1 MQHDGLPLQARARSS
16 GYLFVICLLVWL
28 GLTSSLQPQE
38 VLVGMGICAVLSLW
52 LGAHYSRLGLPA
64 LGLKR
69 LLFFFI
75 YLAVLGFEIVTANF
89 DVAYRVLHPAMPI
102 RPGVVVIRT
111 GLTSDIARMIL
122 ANSITL
128 TPGTFTLDVVGDRLL
143 IHWINVRTED
153 VEEASR
159 LIGERFEKYLRVI
172 FE

>member
-1 MQHDGLPLQARARSS
+1 MRQGGLPLRARVKSS
-16 GYLFVICLLVWL
+16 AYLFVISLLVWL
-28 GLTSSLQPQE
+28 GLTSSLRLQE
-38 VLVGMGICAVLSLW
+38 VLVGVGVCVVLSLG

-69 LLFFFI
+69 LLCFFI
-75 YLAVLGFEIVTANF
+75 YLAVLGFEILRANL
-89 DVAYRVLHPAMPI
+89 DVAYRVIHPAMPI
-102 RPGVVVIRT
+102 RPGVVVMRT

>member
-1 MQHDGLPLQARARSS
+1 MQHDGLPLPARARSTA
-16 GYLFVICLLVWL
+16 YLFVICLLVWL

-38 VLVGMGICAVLSLW
+38 VLAGIAICVVLSLW
-52 LGAHYSRLGLPA
+52 LGAHYSRLGLPP
-64 LGLKR
+64 LELKR
-69 LLFFFI
+69 LLSFFI
-75 YLAVLGFEIVTANF
+75 YLAVLGFEIVTANL

-111 GLTSDIARMIL
+111 RLTSDIARMIL

-153 VEEASR
+153 VSEASR
-159 LIGERFEKYLRVI
+159 LIGERFERYLRVV

>member
-1 MQHDGLPLQARARSS
+1 MQHDGLPLQARTRGRA
-16 GYLFVICLLVWL
+16 YLFVICLLVWL
-28 GLTSSLQPQE
+28 GLTSSLQLQE
-38 VLVGMGICAVLSLW
+38 VLVGAGICVVLSLW
-52 LGAHYSRLGLPA
+52 LDEQYSRLGLPP

-69 LLFFFI
+69 LFFLLA
-75 YLAVLGFEIVTANF
+75 YLVVLAFEILRANF
-89 DVAYRVLHPAMPI
+89 DVAYRVIHPAMPI

>member
-1 MQHDGLPLQARARSS
+1 MQQGSLPLRTRVRSTA
-16 GYLFVICLLVWL
+16 YLFVICLLVWL

-38 VLVGMGICAVLSLW
+38 VLVGVGISVVLSLW
-52 LGAHYSRLGLPA
+52 LGPHYSQLGLPA

-75 YLAVLGFEIVTANF
+75 YLLVLGFEVVTANL

-111 GLTSDIARMIL
+111 HLTSDIARMVL

-153 VEEASR
+153 LAEASR
-159 LIGERFEKYLRVI
+159 LIGERFERYLRVI